1 MGKAKKFLSLILV
14 VMIIIPTCSLSF
26 FTTATST
33 IKFQGGNGTKDNPYQ
48 IATPEQLNA
57 VRYDLTAYYEQVAD
71 IDMSDWGNWEPI
83 GKAIPLYSTTG
94 SSANF
99 EENLFS
105 GSYNGNDYIINNL
118 KITDD
123 SISPHYDCYGLF
135 AGAENSTLSNI
146 RLQNLLI
153 DIDKSTTDYVTIYE
167 TERKN
172 YSVTVGGIV
181 GKACD
186 NNDSVSIINCDVTG
200 SISIYNC
207 CDVYVGGIS
216 GSCNIVNKCLNK
228 ANINVVANKK
238 ARFPDSEDSINNHI
252 RVGGIVGGS
261 AYGPLIEECCNTGN
275 ISCYGDSIHL
285 GGIIGRGNTI
295 RDCVNQGD
303 LKANYGIYQVGGIAG
318 YVNNSIE
325 NSINYGN
332 IYAHS
337 TLYLSG
343 SQRPGVGGVLGDGT
357 ASVML
362 KSCYNKSDI
371 IHASDEHDYF
381 TACLIGECNV
391 IAMINCFSINSE
403 ISTGVIDSHKG
414 FSLLTNDDFIIK
426 STYIDFDFD
435 NIWKIDSD
443 VGGAVLKSHKSKNI
457 YNLGEE
463 TYSFNNY
470 GDSDSRGHCFGM
482 SMTSSGYHLGLLDP
496 SNVGATSSQEVYGL
510 SDTLTVRV
518 PICNYQAIQG
528 SYRDYSMVAGGS
540 YYKNGIYNIDSDW
553 EEVINYV
560 KNHNYDN
567 TGTLQIGYRKSGRG
581 GHAINFLR
589 YEVVDGQ
596 ERIYAYDNNFPDI
609 ETYFYKD
616 SNGSILQAP
625 EQTFSG
631 SIDCITLRDVNKYF
645 SIIEKVD
652 RILELIKRLSVYA
665 EKDMISIEV
674 ATAYPMEGAFSSA
687 EYYMY
692 ELPEDTTIV
701 RIKPLVENATFTY
714 MEQEYRFSEINE
726 DTYAEFTL
734 STSEEDTPEF
744 KIINA
749 PEDEP
754 ENEPCSCNCHKGGI
768 SGFFFKLINF
778 FEKLFGK
785 NKVCACGV
793 KH

>member
-1 MGKAKKFLSLILV
+1 MKKTKKILSLILV
-14 VMIIIPTCSLSF
+14 VLMLVSAVLTIANATDYKVDNIIYFGSYPQSEVKDE
-26 FTTATST
+26 ATINALNELAPEWGEWISYSYYSGEGKRDT
-33 IKFQGGNGTKDNPYQ
+33 MQSGNWMRYIDLEYNGQKYRGVQFEKLRPYK
-48 IATPEQLNA
+48 T
-57 VRYDLTAYYEQVAD
+57 YD
-71 IDMSDWGNWEPI
+71 IDESYQDDNGYNANVAYWFAFETMKWRILEPNKGLIMSELIIDAQPFN
-83 GKAIPLYSTTG
+83 
-94 SSANF
+94 N
-99 EENLFS
+99 NLFFRPMSPMHYQYFSDALYTNYACDYETSSIRGWLTNNFYNTVFTDVQKSAIKPSVLNNDGYHTILELNENFKYDSNPTNDKVFLLS
-105 GSYNGNDYIINNL
+105 GYDVLNSEYFGETSKDKQDALRIFGTDYAKSQGLEVSTAIGIANGNSSWILRSPGNSSVGCC
-118 KITDD
+118 IT
-123 SISPHYDCYGLF
+123 SALGE
-135 AGAENSTLSNI
+135 A
-146 RLQNLLI
+146 
-153 DIDKSTTDYVTIYE
+153 IY
-167 TERKN
+167 TQD
-172 YSVTVGGIV
+172 T
-181 GKACD
+181 
-186 NNDSVSIINCDVTG
+186 
-200 SISIYNC
+200 
-207 CDVYVGGIS
+207 
-216 GSCNIVNKCLNK
+216 NKCIGIRPAMYVDLDK
-228 ANINVVANKK
+228 V
-238 ARFPDSEDSINNHI
+238 SNN
-252 RVGGIVGGS
+252 
-261 AYGPLIEECCNTGN
+261 
-275 ISCYGDSIHL
+275 
-285 GGIIGRGNTI
+285 
-295 RDCVNQGD
+295 
-303 LKANYGIYQVGGIAG
+303 
-318 YVNNSIE
+318 
-325 NSINYGN
+325 
-332 IYAHS
+332 
-337 TLYLSG
+337 
-343 SQRPGVGGVLGDGT
+343 
-357 ASVML
+357 
-362 KSCYNKSDI
+362 
-371 IHASDEHDYF
+371 
-381 TACLIGECNV
+381 
-391 IAMINCFSINSE
+391 
-403 ISTGVIDSHKG
+403 
-414 FSLLTNDDFIIK
+414 
-426 STYIDFDFD
+426 
-435 NIWKIDSD
+435 
-443 VGGAVLKSHKSKNI
+443 NI

-540 YYKNGIYNIDSDW
+540 YYKNGIYNIYSDW

-692 ELPEDTTIV
+692 ELPEDTTTV
-701 RIKPLVENATFTY
+701 KIKPLVENATFTY

-754 ENEPCSCNCHKGGI
+754 ENKPCSCNCHKGGI
-768 SGFFFKLINF
+768 SGFFFKIINF